1 MGQKTT
7 KGGFELQE
15 LLLLQ
20 KKIIPELVEV
30 LERRYT
36 ILRAIY
42 YNQPVGRRV
51 LANKLGFGERIIRT
65 ETTFLKEQN
74 LIAINS
80 PGMSVTQEGEELV
93 NKLKGL
99 IHEVKGLSNTE
110 EIIKSYL
117 GLKEVIIV
125 PGNVEKNPS
134 VLKVLGKA
142 AAIYLESII
151 KDNYI
156 IALTGGNTIKEFIDA
171 FPKINNVS
179 NTLIVP
185 ARGGMRGKVDTQSST
200 LAESLAEKLNGSY
213 KLLHIPE
220 KISSELQCNLLKERE
235 IKEVVDNIRKAN
247 ILIYGIGDAMV
258 MAQKRDMSEEKVKR
272 LKEIGAV
279 GEAFGC
285 YFDKDSN
292 VVSENTTIGIN
303 MKDAKKI
310 NTHIAVAAGENKVEA
325 IIATM
330 MNNENAVL
338 ITDESAAI
346 KIEKFIKEQTN

>member
-1 MGQKTT
+1 M
-7 KGGFELQE
+7 QE

-30 LERRYT
+30 LEKRYI

-42 YNQPVGRRV
+42 YNQPIGRRV
-51 LANKLGFGERIIRT
+51 LASKLGLGERIVRT

-74 LIAINS
+74 LIEINT
-80 PGMSVTQEGEELV
+80 PGMSVTEDGEELV
-93 NKLKGL
+93 KKLKSL
-99 IHEVKGLSNTE
+99 IHELKGLSNIE
-110 EIIKSYL
+110 EVIKSYL

-125 PGNVEKNPS
+125 PGDVEENPS
-134 VLKVLGKA
+134 VYKDLGKA
-142 AAIYLESII
+142 AAGYLESII

-156 IALTGGNTIKEFIDA
+156 IALTGGNTIKEFVDA
-171 FPKINNVS
+171 FPKINTVS

-220 KISSELQCNLLKERE
+220 KVSFELQSNLLKERD
-235 IKEVVDNIRKAN
+235 IKEVVDSIRKAN
-247 ILIYGIGDAMV
+247 VLIYGIGDAMI
-258 MAQKRDMSEEKVKR
+258 MAQKRDMTEEKVNK
-272 LKEIGAV
+272 LKELGAV

-285 YFDKDSN
+285 YFDENSK
-292 VVSENTTIGIN
+292 VISENTTIGIN

-310 NTHIAVAAGENKVEA
+310 NTHIAVAAGNNKIKA

-338 ITDESAAI
+338 ITDEGSAI
-346 KIEKFIKEQTN
+346 KLEKFIKEQQLNNSLKF

>member
-1 MGQKTT
+1 M
-7 KGGFELQE
+7 QE

-30 LERRYT
+30 LEKRYI

-42 YNQPVGRRV
+42 YNQPIGRRV
-51 LANKLGFGERIIRT
+51 LASKLGLGERIVRT

-74 LIAINS
+74 LIEINT
-80 PGMSVTQEGEELV
+80 PGMSVTEDGEELV
-93 NKLKGL
+93 KKLKSL
-99 IHEVKGLSNTE
+99 IHELKGLSNIE
-110 EIIKSYL
+110 EVIKSYL

-125 PGNVEKNPS
+125 PGDVEENPS
-134 VLKVLGKA
+134 VYKDLGKA
-142 AAIYLESII
+142 AASYLESII

-156 IALTGGNTIKEFIDA
+156 IALTGGNTIKEFVDA
-171 FPKINNVS
+171 FPKINTVS

-220 KISSELQCNLLKERE
+220 KVSFELQSNLLKERD
-235 IKEVVDNIRKAN
+235 IKEVVDSIRKAN
-247 ILIYGIGDAMV
+247 VLIYGIGDAMI
-258 MAQKRDMSEEKVKR
+258 MAQKRDMTEEKVNK
-272 LKEIGAV
+272 LKELGAV

-285 YFDKDSN
+285 YFDENSK
-292 VVSENTTIGIN
+292 VISENTTIGIN

-310 NTHIAVAAGENKVEA
+310 NTHIAVAAGNNKIKA

-338 ITDESAAI
+338 ITDEGSAI
-346 KIEKFIKEQTN
+346 KLEKFIKEQQLNNSLKF

>member
-1 MGQKTT
+1 M
-7 KGGFELQE
+7 EE
-15 LLLLQ
+15 ILLLQ

-30 LERRYT
+30 LEKRYV

-42 YNQPVGRRV
+42 YNQPIGRRV
-51 LANKLGFGERIIRT
+51 LANKLSLGERIVRT

-74 LIAINS
+74 LIEINT
-80 PGMSVTQEGEELV
+80 PGMSVTDEGEKLV
-93 NKLKGL
+93 KKLKGL
-99 IHEVKGLSNTE
+99 IHELKGLSNIE
-110 EIIKSYL
+110 KVIKSYL

-125 PGNVEKNPS
+125 PGNVEETPS
-134 VLKVLGKA
+134 VFKDLGKA
-142 AAIYLESII
+142 AAFYLESII

-156 IALTGGNTIKEFIDA
+156 IALTGGTTIKEFVDA
-171 FPKINNVS
+171 VPKINNVS

-200 LAESLAEKLNGSY
+200 LAEALAEKLNGAY

-220 KISSELQCNLLKERE
+220 KISSELQYNLLRERE
-235 IKEVVDNIRKAN
+235 VIEVVDSIRKAD
-247 ILIYGIGDAMV
+247 ILIYGIGDAMI
-258 MAQKRDMSEEKVKR
+258 MAQKRDMNEEKVNK
-272 LKEIGAV
+272 LKELGAV

-285 YFDKDSN
+285 YFDKNSK

-310 NTHIAVAAGENKVEA
+310 NTHIAVAAGDNKIEA

-330 MNNENAVL
+330 MNNENAAL
-338 ITDESAAI
+338 ITDEGSAI
-346 KIEKFIKEQTN
+346 KIEKFIKEQQLNNSLKF